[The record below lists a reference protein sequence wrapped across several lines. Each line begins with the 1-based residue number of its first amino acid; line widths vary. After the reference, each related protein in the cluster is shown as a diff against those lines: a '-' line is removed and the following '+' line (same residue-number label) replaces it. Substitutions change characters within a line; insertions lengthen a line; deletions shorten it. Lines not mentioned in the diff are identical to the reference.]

1 MNKDINSM
9 IKEIHVEDFIWVIN
23 FFIILFALMSNDYQE
38 NFIKTKSK
46 KSYDIFHTINLEIF
60 IVVFLINV
68 YFLNLRYKSLKSLRT
83 NASKQQILNANLNYL
98 AAIIIVIGTFIYF
111 YTEFFGANIEEEIP
125 F

>member
-9 IKEIHVEDFIWVIN
+9 IKEIRVEDFIWVIN

-38 NFIKTKSK
+38 NYIKTKSK

-68 YFLNLRYKSLKSLRT
+68 YFLNLRYKSLKSLKP

-98 AAIIIVIGTFIYF
+98 AAIIIAIGTLIYV